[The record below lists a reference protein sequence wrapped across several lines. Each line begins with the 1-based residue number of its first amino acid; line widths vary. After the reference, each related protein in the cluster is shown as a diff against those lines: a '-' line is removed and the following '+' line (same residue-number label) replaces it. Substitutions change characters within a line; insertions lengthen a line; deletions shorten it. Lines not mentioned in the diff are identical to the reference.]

1 MLDVYWDL
9 RPCAETQ
16 DLYKSK
22 GLKPVD
28 YWFLEIKFLT
38 ESSWTRNQEFCE
50 LSNVEYLLDK
60 YKETPIRLDER
71 DKELLRAGWY
81 EDLSLH
87 NLNRSML
94 LAKISTCSLEPALLP
109 L

>member
-28 YWFLEIKFLT
+28 YWFLELKFLT
-38 ESSWTRNQEFCE
+38 ESSWTQNQEFRD
-50 LSNVEYLLDK
+50 LPNVEYLLLK
-60 YKETPIRLDER
+60 YNESCIRLDEE
-71 DKELLRAGWY
+71 DKTLLKLGWY
-81 EDLSLH
+81 EDLALH
-87 NLNRSML
+87 HLM
-94 LAKISTCSLEPALLP
+94 I
-109 L
+109 

>member
-16 DLYKSK
+16 ELYKSK
-22 GLKPVD
+22 GLKPVQ

-38 ESSWTRNQEFCE
+38 ESSWTRNEEFCA
-50 LSNVEYLLDK
+50 LPNVDYLLEK
-60 YKETPIRLDER
+60 YKESPIQLDQDDKRLL
-71 DKELLRAGWY
+71 KNGWH

-87 NLNRSML
+87 HLM
-94 LAKISTCSLEPALLP
+94 I
-109 L
+109 